1 MIRLIQFLFLLTI
14 TFALTDCTETSDSK
28 AKTAPDTL
36 LKGVTPDQ
44 TGWDLEVFFV
54 DSSFTKAIL
63 HAKRG
68 RVYQNRMETKLD
80 GGMRVDF
87 FSQTSKGRVS
97 YLTADSA
104 VIDDKTKNMIARGH
118 VFVYADSSKAT
129 LNTSV
134 LQWNNTTQKIFSTEY
149 VVFNRPG
156 ETITGW
162 GFESDQNLNNYKI
175 YKVSGVEK

>member
-1 MIRLIQFLFLLTI
+1 MIKFVQISIFLII
-14 TFALTDCTETSDSK
+14 IIALTDCTETSDTSTK
-28 AKTAPDTL
+28 RLPDTL

-44 TGWDLEVFFV
+44 IGWDLEVFFV

-68 RVYQNRMETKLD
+68 RIYQNRMETKLD

-87 FSQTSKGRVS
+87 FSQASKGRVS

-104 VIDDKTKNMIARGH
+104 VVDDRTKNMIARGH

-134 LQWNNTTQKIFSTEY
+134 LQWNNTTQKIFSTAY

-156 ETITGW
+156 EKLQGW